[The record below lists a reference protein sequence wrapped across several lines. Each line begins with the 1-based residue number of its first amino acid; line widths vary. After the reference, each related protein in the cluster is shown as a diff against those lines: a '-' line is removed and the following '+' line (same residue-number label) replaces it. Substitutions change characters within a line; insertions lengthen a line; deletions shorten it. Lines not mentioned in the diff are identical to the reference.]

1 MNRVK
6 RILQWSHITLMVLLF
21 ELFLAVAAQ
30 SQELETLTLTA
41 KGHGAITSAVE
52 EQKIAAALVV
62 LRRNGTMLVTVCAD
76 IQLQAEGT
84 WSTSDTSPE
93 EVLLKITRGAVT
105 GDLIG
110 SGRLLLSKDRKSF
123 EQFTIDAKTPDGRE
137 IKVTFTADAVDESS
151 KNRSSP

>member
-6 RILQWSHITLMVLLF
+6 RILQWRHITLIVLF
-21 ELFLAVAAQ
+21 QMFLTTAAQ

-41 KGHGAITSAVE
+41 KGHGAITLASE
-52 EQKIAAALVV
+52 ERKITAALVV
-62 LRRNGTMLVTVCAD
+62 LRPNGTMMVTVCAD
-76 IQLQAEGT
+76 LQLQAEGT
-84 WSTSDTSPE
+84 WSASDTSPE
-93 EVLLKITRGAVT
+93 EILLKITGGALT

-123 EQFTIDAKTPDGRE
+123 EQLTIDAKTADGRE
-137 IKVTFTADAVDESS
+137 VKVTFTADAVDESS